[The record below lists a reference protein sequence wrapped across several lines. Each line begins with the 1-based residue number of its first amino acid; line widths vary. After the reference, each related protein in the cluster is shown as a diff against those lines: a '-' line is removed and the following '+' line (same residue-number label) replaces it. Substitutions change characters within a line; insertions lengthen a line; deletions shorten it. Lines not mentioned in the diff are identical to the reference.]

1 MAQSVLNNLVLVIN
15 SCYMP
20 VNVVTV
26 KRALPLVLGGK
37 AVVEAPGAETVQT
50 SKASFPVPSV
60 IRRITYRHVP
70 RMTRS
75 VSRKNILLRDR
86 FTCQYCGQVFVT
98 SRLTLDH
105 VVPSSKGGANSWENL
120 VTACKPCNTRKAD
133 RTPQEAGMR
142 LLHKPAAIGIHA
154 KHRLVMEQ
162 NGSKGLEGWDRYLF
176 C

>member
-1 MAQSVLNNLVLVIN
+1 MASPLNNLVLVLN
-15 SCYMP
+15 ACFEP
-20 VNVVTV
+20 CNVVTV
-26 KRALPLVLGGK
+26 KRALTLVLGGK
-37 AVVEAPGAETVQT
+37 AVVESPGKETVQT
-50 SKASFPVPSV
+50 AHATFPVPSV
-60 IRRITYRHVP
+60 IRLIVYRRIP

-86 FTCQYCGQVFVT
+86 FTCQYCGAVFVT
-98 SRLTLDH
+98 SKLTLDH
-105 VVPSSKGGANSWENL
+105 VVPRSKGGGNSWENL
-120 VTACKPCNTRKAD
+120 VTSCKPCNALKAD

-162 NGSKGLEGWDRYLF
+162 NGGKGLEGWDRYLF